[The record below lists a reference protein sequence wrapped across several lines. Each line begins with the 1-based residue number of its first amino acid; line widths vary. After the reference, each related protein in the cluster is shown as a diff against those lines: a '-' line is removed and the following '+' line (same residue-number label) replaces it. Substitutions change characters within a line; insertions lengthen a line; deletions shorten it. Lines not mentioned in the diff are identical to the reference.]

1 MAFEQTIA
9 RLKSYQDWMRIQQ
22 GLMIIVKEAQKRC
35 PVDTGDLRK
44 YWMIKASRGV
54 YSIVFSMDYA
64 IYVHENL
71 YVHHPIGEAKFLENA
86 WNVKKNEFLD
96 FLYS

>member
-9 RLKSYQDWMRIQQ
+9 RLRRYQDWMRIQQ
-22 GLMIIVKEAQKRC
+22 ALMIIVKEAQRRC
-35 PVDTGDLRK
+35 PVDTGYLK
-44 YWMIKASRGV
+44 AHWMIRASRGV
-54 YSIVFSMDYA
+54 WFIIFTADYA

-71 YVHHPIGEAKFLENA
+71 NVYHPIGEAKFLENA